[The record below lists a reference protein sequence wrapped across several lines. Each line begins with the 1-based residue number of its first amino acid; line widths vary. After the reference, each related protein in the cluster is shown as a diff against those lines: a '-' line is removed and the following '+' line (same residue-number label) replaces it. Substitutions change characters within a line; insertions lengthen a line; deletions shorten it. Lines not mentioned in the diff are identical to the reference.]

1 MRRNM
6 ITRIFK
12 VIETTT
18 GETCAVFGTD
28 QRNMAITLADSLGA
42 RAVADGH
49 RYIVTEETVIHETG
63 PRPN

>member
-1 MRRNM
+1 M

-28 QRNMAITLADSLGA
+28 QRNMAITLADNLGA
-42 RAVADGH
+42 RAVAGE
-49 RYIVTEETVIHETG
+49 RYIVTEETVIHETS
-63 PRPN
+63 PRK